1 MLTLGIIVVV
11 ASVLVERAATIRS
24 MQLVERAGGDLTTK
38 NLQDERYAHEGGP
51 PRWISALA
59 LLSYLGIA
67 VGLVLIVVG
76 LL

>member
-1 MLTLGIIVVV
+1 MLLLVV
-11 ASVLVERAATIRS
+11 AIEDVADADGLVAE
-24 MQLVERAGGDLTTK
+24 LGEV
-38 NLQDERYAHEGGP
+38 AHEGGP

>member
-1 MLTLGIIVVV
+1 MFTLGIVVV
-11 ASVLVERAATIRS
+11 VISIIVERAATIRS

-38 NLQDERYAHEGGP
+38 NLRDERYAHEGGP
-51 PRWISALA
+51 PKWMSALA
-59 LLSYLGIA
+59 LLSYIKIA